1 VSTAE
6 DSPQPGGKDQK
17 RAVASDA
24 ALLPEILPRIYE
36 ELRSLAGNVFRD
48 ERRDHTL
55 QPTAL
60 VHEAYLRLATQ
71 ENLDWTN
78 RAQFFA
84 MAARMM
90 RRVLVDHARATH
102 ASKRGDGEKPLSLD
116 AALDVFDGE
125 TVDTLALHESL
136 KALEARD
143 PRQGQI
149 VELRFF
155 AGLSVAETAE
165 ALAISPATVKREW
178 NFAKVWLEREMSGR
192 E

>member
-1 VSTAE
+1 
-6 DSPQPGGKDQK
+6 
-17 RAVASDA
+17 
-24 ALLPEILPRIYE
+24 LLPRIYE

-60 VHEAYLRLATQ
+60 VHEAYLRLSTQ

-78 RAQFFA
+78 RGQFFA

-90 RRVLVDHARATH
+90 RRVLVDHARA
-102 ASKRGDGEKPLSLD
+102 AQAGKRGDGEKPLGLD
-116 AALDVFDGE
+116 AALQVFDGK

-165 ALAISPATVKREW
+165 ALTISPATVKREW

-192 E
+192 R

>member
-1 VSTAE
+1 MSTAD
-6 DSPQPGGKDQK
+6 DSPRRDDKG
-17 RAVASDA
+17 ASDTPPS
-24 ALLPEILPRIYE
+24 ALPLPEMLPRIYE

-48 ERRDHTL
+48 ERPDHTL

-60 VHEAYLRLATQ
+60 VHEAYLRLSTQ

-90 RRVLVDHARATH
+90 RRVLVDHARATQ
-102 ASKRGDGEKPLSLD
+102 ATKRGDGEKPLGLD
-116 AALDVFDGE
+116 AALEVFDGK

-165 ALAISPATVKREW
+165 ALTISPATVKREW

-192 E
+192 R

>member
-1 VSTAE
+1 VFVVS
-6 DSPQPGGKDQK
+6 
-17 RAVASDA
+17 SD
-24 ALLPEILPRIYE
+24 LPLPELLPRIYE

-60 VHEAYLRLATQ
+60 VHEAYLRLSTQ

-78 RAQFFA
+78 RGQFFA

-90 RRVLVDHARATH
+90 RRVLVDHARA
-102 ASKRGDGEKPLSLD
+102 AQAGKRGDGEKPLGLD
-116 AALDVFDGE
+116 AALEVFDGK

-192 E
+192 R

>member
-1 VSTAE
+1 MSSADESTRAA
-6 DSPQPGGKDQK
+6 GKNE
-17 RAVASDA
+17 AAASGA
-24 ALLPEILPRIYE
+24 RTPSLPEMLPRIYE
-36 ELRSLAGNVFRD
+36 ELRTLAANVFRD

-60 VHEAYLRLATQ
+60 VHEAYLRLAKQ
-71 ENLDWTN
+71 EKVDWSN
-78 RAQFFA
+78 RPQFFA

-90 RRVLVDHARATH
+90 RRILVDHARATA

-116 AALDVFDGE
+116 AALEVFDGE
-125 TVDTLALHESL
+125 AVDTLALHNSL
-136 KALEARD
+136 KELEARD

-155 AGLSVAETAE
+155 AGLTVDETAA

-178 NFAKVWLEREMSGR
+178 SFAKVWLEREMSGR
-192 E
+192 L

>member
-1 VSTAE
+1 MSSADESTRAA
-6 DSPQPGGKDQK
+6 GKNE
-17 RAVASDA
+17 AAASGA
-24 ALLPEILPRIYE
+24 RTPSLPEMLPRIYE
-36 ELRSLAGNVFRD
+36 ELRTLAANVFRD

-60 VHEAYLRLATQ
+60 VHEAYLRLAKQ
-71 ENLDWTN
+71 EKVDWSN
-78 RAQFFA
+78 RPQFFA

-90 RRVLVDHARATH
+90 RRILVDHARATA

-116 AALDVFDGE
+116 AALEVFDGE
-125 TVDTLALHESL
+125 TVDTLALHNSL
-136 KALEARD
+136 KELEARD

-155 AGLSVAETAE
+155 AGLTVDETAA

-178 NFAKVWLEREMSGR
+178 SFAKVWLEREMSGR
-192 E
+192 L

>member
-1 VSTAE
+1 MA
-6 DSPQPGGKDQK
+6 KDEK
-17 RAVASDA
+17 DRASDDTS
-24 ALLPEILPRIYE
+24 LPEILPRIYE
-36 ELRSLAGNVFRD
+36 ELRSLAANVFRD
-48 ERRDHTL
+48 ERSDHTL

-60 VHEAYLRLATQ
+60 VHEAYLRLSTQ
-71 ENLDWTN
+71 ESLDWAN

-84 MAARMM
+84 MAAKMM
-90 RRVLVDHARATH
+90 RRVLVDHARATQ

-116 AALDVFDGE
+116 AALEVFDGK

-165 ALAISPATVKREW
+165 ALTISPATVKREW

-192 E
+192 R